1 MFKLILSNVGFVF
14 NFAGCILIAYSV
26 GKHPYD
32 AHTTDDNGVKIP
44 MAVITSTSF
53 FWWGLRL
60 MIAGFIISIAY
71 SVINYIYCSQP
82 CSN

>member
-1 MFKLILSNVGFVF
+1 MIKLILSNLGFVF
-14 NFAGCILIAYSV
+14 NFVGCILIALSV
-26 GKHPYD
+26 GKHPHD
-32 AHTTDDNGVKIP
+32 AHTTYLDKKIP

-53 FWWGLRL
+53 FWWGLSL

-71 SVINYIYCSQP
+71 SVINYIYYSQP